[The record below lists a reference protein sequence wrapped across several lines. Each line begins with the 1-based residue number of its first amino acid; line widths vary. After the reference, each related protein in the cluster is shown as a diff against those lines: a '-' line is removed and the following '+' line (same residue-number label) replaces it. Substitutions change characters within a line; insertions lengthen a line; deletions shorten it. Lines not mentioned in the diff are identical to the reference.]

1 MRAARIVALIAA
13 LRPAAPDGARERSP
27 YDATLASLCAQ
38 TGSGIAP
45 RAEHALPTL
54 TQVGATSMRVEAA
67 GTYGTPLALYVTD
80 TDDTIVALAADMSS
94 ATLVLPADVMAQP
107 QRLKPYAVYRSTP
120 GGCDTRAGTPVA
132 NWQAV
137 IDTFDY
143 DAAGGAHRG
152 DESLLAAAAPTIARD
167 VSTGGALVTMARFP
181 ALYVPLLYVKCEN
194 TAVVGLHRFAREDWP
209 SKAGSANFS
218 AKFADMPESCTAVQ
232 ACAAMP
238 AQARLR
244 HMCPTARLVLR
255 SDARHPQE
263 NCGGFPQRCSP
274 SLSTWALFASRLESA
289 ETPTKV
295 ADAEDLVHVA
305 WDEHGAAG
313 RLAVR
318 ARESCVGIR
327 LYLRA
332 AGGSALRDNSP
343 RLIAEG
349 EVVAYAAADEVHLTG
364 SRLSRLGA
372 RTELRAYRA
381 CGVPSDGARADT
393 NRAATH
399 PAVTYADLDVDVAA
413 LRGAAEAARAAQTR
427 AAPRP
432 PAAKMRAASSQPAP
446 RVDPAAHLGGNLG
459 SGRPGPR
466 PGPKPG
472 QAHGVSRRAGLLFAS
487 AAAIATAVGAAL
499 TYAACRRGCTSVRY
513 LLLTKGRYVR
523 AAKAEGDAPTDS
535 HAAATLSPDD
545 IRYASPVHSPHESDA
560 TCHSS
565 ALSLSS
571 AHLTPEIAR
580 RKASPALRVV

>member
-238 AQARLR
+238 AQARLT
-244 HMCPTARLVLR
+244 HMCP
-255 SDARHPQE
+255 P
-263 NCGGFPQRCSP
+263 
-274 SLSTWALFASRLESA
+274 
-289 ETPTKV
+289 
-295 ADAEDLVHVA
+295 
-305 WDEHGAAG
+305 
-313 RLAVR
+313 
-318 ARESCVGIR
+318 
-327 LYLRA
+327 
-332 AGGSALRDNSP
+332 RD
-343 RLIAEG
+343 
-349 EVVAYAAADEVHLTG
+349 
-364 SRLSRLGA
+364 
-372 RTELRAYRA
+372 
-381 CGVPSDGARADT
+381 
-393 NRAATH
+393 
-399 PAVTYADLDVDVAA
+399 
-413 LRGAAEAARAAQTR
+413 
-427 AAPRP
+427 
-432 PAAKMRAASSQPAP
+432 SS
-446 RVDPAAHLGGNLG
+446 
-459 SGRPGPR
+459 
-466 PGPKPG
+466 
-472 QAHGVSRRAGLLFAS
+472 
-487 AAAIATAVGAAL
+487 
-499 TYAACRRGCTSVRY
+499 
-513 LLLTKGRYVR
+513 
-523 AAKAEGDAPTDS
+523 
-535 HAAATLSPDD
+535 
-545 IRYASPVHSPHESDA
+545 
-560 TCHSS
+560 
-565 ALSLSS
+565 
-571 AHLTPEIAR
+571 
-580 RKASPALRVV
+580 